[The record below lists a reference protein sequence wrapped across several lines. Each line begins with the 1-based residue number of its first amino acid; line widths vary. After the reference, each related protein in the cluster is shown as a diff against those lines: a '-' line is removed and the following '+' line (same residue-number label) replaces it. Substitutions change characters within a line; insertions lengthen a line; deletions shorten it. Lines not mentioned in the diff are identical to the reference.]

1 MNLELDISDFEHLW
15 HTGSNVDVS
24 YALENDSF
32 DFVKG
37 DGLKVFFEKSYSGIK
52 LGMYHIGES
61 YLEALAGLQILK
73 SEGYKAGLFWDDAP
87 ITEDAQSLTYWG
99 YVIFTD
105 MTLEFDN
112 E

>member
-1 MNLELDISDFEHLW
+1 MKDKKPANRPLFEVNW
-15 HTGSNVDVS
+15 EQVDNMCGIQCTGEEIAAV
-24 YALENDSF
+24 
-32 DFVKG
+32 
-37 DGLKVFFEKSYSGIK
+37 
-52 LGMYHIGES
+52 LGCDY
-61 YLEALAGLQILK
+61 
-73 SEGYKAGLFWDDAP
+73 AP